1 MNRLHLPRVD
11 QVVLTA
17 LAAAASFF
25 TLLSWKGLADDSS
38 SYLVPLFFLCVLTG
52 AVGLALR
59 TLGTTTVVVPLVQT
73 LVAFLLLNHRW
84 ATEES
89 LGGWVPTRDSVAQLA
104 SAISEGARQAALW
117 PAPVPTAGDSFPALM
132 LGIGIVV
139 VLLVDLLACTLRRVP
154 VAGLPLLAAFTV
166 PVSIVGGVSWV
177 TFAVAA
183 LCFSLLLTADQAARL
198 GRWGHTLAPTSRQG
212 GGVVDNQPHQV
223 RLGTLWPSATRFAVA
238 GVALAVITPALLPQG
253 LDLFGNGDGTGD
265 GSQDGDSVTLRNPM
279 VSVQR
284 RLNQGVD
291 VPLVTVKTDDP
302 HPSYL
307 RLTVLDDFDG
317 TAWRPRQ
324 RDIPPSQKAGG
335 QMPAAPGLSASTPRD
350 TYTSE
355 LEVDSAFESTW
366 LPTPYPATQVR
377 VSGDWRYD
385 LDTLDLLNVDK
396 KTTAGL
402 EYAAVGQVV
411 HPDPA
416 AMVVAPV
423 APRSV
428 YADNTDLPSTVPPW
442 IINLAKSVTAQGRS
456 QWEKA
461 VILQRWFR
469 VDGGFSYSTTTGSGS
484 GLDQLEQFLGFDEGS
499 RQGYCEQFASAM
511 AMMARALGIPA
522 RVAVGFLEPQ
532 RQPDGS
538 FVYSSHDMHA
548 WPELYFQ
555 GAGWTIF
562 EPTPADQARTTPSYT
577 QGRVPRPGAE
587 PTSNPSATDF
597 NEEIKPSADV
607 KAGQSAELPG
617 TAPTRTPWFVA
628 GAVLLLAGLLLVPRL
643 LRRRARHRRLGVGRD
658 PTHRLPVDVAEGAW
672 AEVRA
677 TALDLGLGWDDGAT
691 LRRRARA
698 LAASLDGDRGAQPAR
713 RSLERLVLLMEQSR
727 YSRQGLPPGRAAEVL
742 SATEEVLASLRARA
756 LPSARRRATWL
767 PASLWQSRKVH
778 GAPRRG
784 GGIDSRSKVPTDE
797 LDQLSV

>member
-1 MNRLHLPRVD
+1 VNRLHLPRVD

-25 TLLSWKGLADDSS
+25 TLVSWKGLADDSS
-38 SYLVPLFFLCVLTG
+38 AYLVPLFFTCVLTG
-52 AVGLALR
+52 ALGLALR
-59 TLGTTTVVVPLVQT
+59 TLGAALVVVPVTQAI
-73 LVAFLLLNHRW
+73 VAFLLLNHLW
-84 ATEES
+84 AAEES
-89 LGGWVPTRDSVAQLA
+89 LGGFLPTSGSVSELV
-104 SAISEGARQAALW
+104 SVISEGGRQAALW

-132 LGIGIVV
+132 LAIGMVV

-183 LCFSLLLTADQAARL
+183 LCFTLLLTADQAARL
-198 GRWGHTLAPTSRQG
+198 GRWGHTLAPTSRQDSS
-212 GGVVDNQPHQV
+212 VVDNQPHQV
-223 RLGTLWPSATRFAVA
+223 RLGTLWPSATRYAVA
-238 GVALAVITPALLPQG
+238 GVALAVVTPALLPSG
-253 LDLFGNGDGTGD
+253 LDLFGGNGNGDGA
-265 GSQDGDSVTLRNPM
+265 QDGDSVTLRNPM

-284 RLNQGVD
+284 RLNQGED

-317 TAWRPRQ
+317 TAWRPSQ
-324 RDIPPSQKAGG
+324 RDIPPSQKASG
-335 QMPAAPGLSASTPRD
+335 QMPAAPGLSTSTPRD

-355 LEVDSAFESTW
+355 IKVDKAFESTW
-366 LPTPYPATQVR
+366 LPVPYPATQVR

-416 AMVVAPV
+416 AMVGAPV
-423 APRSV
+423 APRSI
-428 YADNTDLPSTVPPW
+428 YAANTALPSTVPPW
-442 IINLAKSVTAQGRS
+442 IVNLAKSVTSQGRS

-469 VDGGFSYSTTTGSGS
+469 VDGGFTYSTTTGSGS

-499 RQGYCEQFASAM
+499 REGYCEQFASAM

-522 RVAVGFLEPQ
+522 RVSVGFLEPQ

-587 PTSNPSATDF
+587 PSADPSASDF

-617 TAPTRTPWFVA
+617 TAESRTPWYVGA
-628 GAVLLLAGLLLVPRL
+628 GVLVLVVLLLVPRL
-643 LRRRARHRRLGVGRD
+643 LRRQVRRRRLGAGRD
-658 PTHRLPVDVAEGAW
+658 PAHRLPVDVVEGAW

-698 LAASLDGDRGAQPAR
+698 LAASLDGDRRAQPAR
-713 RSLERLVLLMEQSR
+713 AALERLVLLMERSR
-727 YSRQGLPPGRAAEVL
+727 YSRDGLPADEAAAVL
-742 SATEEVLASLRARA
+742 AATEEVLASLRARA
-756 LPSARRRATWL
+756 LPAARRRATWV
-767 PASLWQSRKVH
+767 PSSLWQSRKVH
-778 GAPRRG
+778 GSARRG
-784 GGIDSRSKVPTDE
+784 TGAGAGSKVPTDE
-797 LDQLSV
+797 LDRLSV